1 MYVNDND
8 EKRSAKCMYLTIC
21 SCLPPTRLAI
31 PPSSAPQLTLNLILD
46 DDDDDDGDDGD
57 DDDIETNI
65 VVTIFLIPNIAV
77 SVHTGVDSVRQSS
90 QAGAGEVLYTQVDV
104 QPPFHPLTST
114 IGPCCLQ
121 AIPCFLCPCKLSRVP
136 KGNSWQRGKK
146 AAL

>member
-1 MYVNDND
+1 
-8 EKRSAKCMYLTIC
+8 MYLEIC
-21 SCLPPTRLAI
+21 SCLPPRLAI
-31 PPSSAPQLTLNLILD
+31 PPSSAPQLTLNLILAD
-46 DDDDDDGDDGD
+46 DDDADDDADDD

-104 QPPFHPLTST
+104 QPPHPLTST

>member
-1 MYVNDND
+1 
-8 EKRSAKCMYLTIC
+8 MYLTIC
-21 SCLPPTRLAI
+21 SCLPSRLAI

-104 QPPFHPLTST
+104 QPPIHSPAPLDPAAYKQFHVFF
-114 IGPCCLQ
+114 
-121 AIPCFLCPCKLSRVP
+121 ARVSFPEFP
-136 KGNSWQRGKK
+136 KGNS
-146 AAL
+146 